1 MKPLT
6 ENPETKVE
14 VLVQALFFARW
25 CNRDHTL
32 VELNPNLLSN
42 PKSLKQALAQ
52 GDLFKDKLQEWT
64 EALIFENLKP
74 EEITKKLFQH
84 HLKILKN
91 V

>member
-42 PKSLKQALAQ
+42 PKSLKQALTQ
-52 GDLFKDKLQEWT
+52 GDLLKGIDNYLGNAFDNKLCLVRNE
-64 EALIFENLKP
+64 LDC
-74 EEITKKLFQH
+74 
-84 HLKILKN
+84 
-91 V
+91 

>member
-52 GDLFKDKLQEWT
+52 GDLLKSIDNFLGATLDNKLCLVQNE
-64 EALIFENLKP
+64 LDC
-74 EEITKKLFQH
+74 
-84 HLKILKN
+84 
-91 V
+91 